1 MLGSLSI
8 SKIESRD
15 EGGDSEEL
23 GEGWDA
29 HETQELKCFKSANT
43 ESCKILKGPSP
54 ALKEPVTAGGRDF
67 DLL

>member
-29 HETQELKCFKSANT
+29 HETQELNKMFQVW
-43 ESCKILKGPSP
+43 EH
-54 ALKEPVTAGGRDF
+54 
-67 DLL
+67 